1 MTALQAHDAAIS
13 RLSWA
18 HPQHGQ
24 FIISS
29 SFDRTVRVWER
40 SPPDTNE
47 HGLNGIGSNARGSE
61 RWVER
66 ALLTEAKG
74 SVRSVEWAP
83 KGFGMKVV
91 SLPGLD
97 RLELSIT
104 GLSSGIHLDR

>member
-1 MTALQAHDAAIS
+1 MLDQAHDAAIS

-40 SPPDTNE
+40 SPPPDSNE
-47 HGLNGIGSNARGSE
+47 HVLNGIGSSARGSE

-83 KGFGMKVV
+83 KGFGMKMVRV
-91 SLPGLD
+91 LATRSNGC
-97 RLELSIT
+97 
-104 GLSSGIHLDR
+104 GIRFSRHQSRRI